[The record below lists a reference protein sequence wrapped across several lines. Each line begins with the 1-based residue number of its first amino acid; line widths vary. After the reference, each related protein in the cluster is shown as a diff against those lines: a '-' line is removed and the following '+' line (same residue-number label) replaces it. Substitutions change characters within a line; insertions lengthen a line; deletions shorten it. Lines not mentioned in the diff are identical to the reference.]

1 MTGSLPL
8 KPCRGQ
14 LARRRERWFYILAAP
29 WLVGLVFFQAG
40 PILGAL
46 LLSFADWRLPG
57 APYFVGLDH
66 FRTLAGDPLFWRTLL
81 NTLYYMAGTVPAGIG
96 IGLVLALLLN
106 TSRRSGRFFRTLFFL
121 PVILSGTAT
130 ILVWGWLLNPRYGAL
145 NSLLALIGI
154 QGPGWLF
161 DKHWAMPALI
171 LMSLW
176 SCGINIIIYLAAL
189 QNVPRDLL
197 EAAALEGATRWNRF
211 WQVVWPLL
219 SPVTFYLAVANVIGA
234 FQVFTPS
241 YLLTH
246 GGPDNATL
254 TLPLYI
260 YLNAFSWGRMGYA
273 AALGMMLLV
282 AVLVLTIL
290 QFQLGRRWV
299 FNPRAAQ

>member
-1 MTGSLPL
+1 VTGSLPN
-8 KPCRGQ
+8 KTPRGPM
-14 LARRRERWFYILAAP
+14 ARWRERWFYILAAP

-40 PILGAL
+40 PILGTL
-46 LLSFADWRLPG
+46 LLSFADWRLP
-57 APYFVGLDH
+57 AVPYYVGLDH
-66 FRTLAGDPLFWRTLL
+66 FITLAGDPLFWRTLL
-81 NTLYYMAGTVPAGIG
+81 NTLYYTAGTVPLGIG
-96 IGLVLALLLN
+96 VGLGLALLLN
-106 TSRRSGRFFRTLFFL
+106 TPRRTGRFFRTLFFL

-130 ILVWGWLLNPRYGAL
+130 ILVWGWLFNPRYGAV

-176 SCGINIIIYLAAL
+176 NCGINIVIYLAAL
-189 QNVPRDLL
+189 QNIPQELV
-197 EAAALEGATRWNRF
+197 EAAALEGATRWRRF
-211 WQVVWPLL
+211 WHVIWPLL
-219 SPVTFYLAVANVIGA
+219 SPVTFYLVVANMIGA

-241 YLLTH
+241 YLLTR

-260 YLNAFSWGRMGYA
+260 YLNAFSWGKMGYA
-273 AALGMMLLV
+273 AALGMMLLA
-282 AVLVLTIL
+282 AVMALTL
-290 QFQLGRRWV
+290 FQFHLGRRWV